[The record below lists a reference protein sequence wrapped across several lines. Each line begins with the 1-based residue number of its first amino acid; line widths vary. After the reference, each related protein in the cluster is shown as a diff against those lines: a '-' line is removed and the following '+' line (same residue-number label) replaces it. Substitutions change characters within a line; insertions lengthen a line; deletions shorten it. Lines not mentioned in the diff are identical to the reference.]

1 MYMGRNQQ
9 VKYHEKSKKVAK
21 DGFIRLISGKWRGK
35 KLPVKD
41 KEGLRPTTDRTKE
54 TLFNWLM
61 HDIREANCLD
71 CFSGSGSLSF
81 EALSR
86 YAQSATLLEKD
97 KGAAAQLRENLKTL
111 KIDNADVV
119 ETDSIQY
126 LQQAATQAFDIV
138 FVDPPFNKGLA
149 QPCCMALERNNYLTA
164 QAIIYLET
172 EAQLQDLQLPENW
185 KLLKQKSTGQVSY
198 QLYLREAL

>member
-1 MYMGRNQQ
+1 MGRNQQ
-9 VKYHEKSKKVAK
+9 VKYHEKSKKMAK

-35 KLPVKD
+35 KLAVKD

-61 HDIREANCLD
+61 HDIRDANCLD

-86 YAQSATLLEKD
+86 YAQSATLLERD
-97 KGAAAQLRENLKTL
+97 KSVAEQLRENLKTL
-111 KIDNADVV
+111 KVDNANIV
-119 ETDSIQY
+119 ETDSIHY
-126 LQQAATQAFDIV
+126 LQQAATQTYDIV
-138 FVDPPFNKGLA
+138 FIDPPFDKGLV
-149 QPCCMALERNNYLTA
+149 QPCCVALEKNGYLAA
-164 QAIIYLET
+164 QAIIYIEV
-172 EAQLQDLQLPENW
+172 EAQLQDLKIPENW

-198 QLYLREAL
+198 QLYLREVL

>member
-1 MYMGRNQQ
+1 MAKNQQ
-9 VKYHEKSKKVAK
+9 IKYHEKERKSIS

-61 HDIREANCLD
+61 HDIRDANCLD
-71 CFSGSGSLSF
+71 CFSGSGSLAF

-86 YAQSATLLEKD
+86 FAKSAVLLERD
-97 KGAAAQLRENLKTL
+97 KQVALQLRKNLQTL
-111 KIDNADVV
+111 QIDNALLV
-119 ETDSIQY
+119 ETDSISY
-126 LQQAATQAFDIV
+126 LKQPATQQFDIV

-149 QPCCMALERNNYLTA
+149 SLCCLALEENGYLTEKA
-164 QAIIYLET
+164 LIYIEV
-172 EAQLQDLQLPENW
+172 EAQLTELDLPENW
-185 KLLKQKSTGQVSY
+185 QLLKDKKTGQVAY
-198 QLYLREAL
+198 QLYLRN

>member
-1 MYMGRNQQ
+1 MAKNQQ
-9 VKYHEKSKKVAK
+9 IKYHEKQRKSIS

-61 HDIREANCLD
+61 HDVRDANCLD
-71 CFSGSGSLSF
+71 CFSGSGSLAF

-86 YAQSATLLEKD
+86 FANSAVLLERD
-97 KGAAAQLRENLKTL
+97 KQVALQLRKNLQTL
-111 KIDNADVV
+111 QVDNALLV
-119 ETDSIQY
+119 ETDSISY
-126 LQQAATQAFDIV
+126 LQQPAVQQFDIV

-149 QPCCMALERNNYLTA
+149 SPCCLALEKNGYLTEKA
-164 QAIIYLET
+164 LIYIEV
-172 EAQLQDLQLPENW
+172 EAQLTELELPENW
-185 KLLKQKSTGQVSY
+185 QLLKEKKTGQVAY
-198 QLYLREAL
+198 QLYLRS